1 MLWRGAQAP
10 CCRRPAGLPGT
21 PMREVMHHR
30 FSPLT
35 AVVRSVWGKATQQEP
50 ALSAAPGGCNVQCS
64 TDSMTR
70 PTQPSPMATML
81 CHICSSVVECKP
93 VRCLQ
98 KLQWQ
103 GCPCCPALSKRGA
116 GRDDWTEP
124 WRRPLQVR
132 RSPAGSLV
140 GGILPHESYAAACL
154 TC

>member
-21 PMREVMHHR
+21 SMREVMHHR

-50 ALSAAPGGCNVQCS
+50 ALSAAPGGCDVLCS

-81 CHICSSVVECKP
+81 CHICSSICGEMQASKMPAEAAVAGVPLLPSSEQA
-93 VRCLQ
+93 RCREGRLDRAMAQ
-98 KLQWQ
+98 AIAGEAL
-103 GCPCCPALSKRGA
+103 PC
-116 GRDDWTEP
+116 W
-124 WRRPLQVR
+124 
-132 RSPAGSLV
+132 
-140 GGILPHESYAAACL
+140 
-154 TC
+154 